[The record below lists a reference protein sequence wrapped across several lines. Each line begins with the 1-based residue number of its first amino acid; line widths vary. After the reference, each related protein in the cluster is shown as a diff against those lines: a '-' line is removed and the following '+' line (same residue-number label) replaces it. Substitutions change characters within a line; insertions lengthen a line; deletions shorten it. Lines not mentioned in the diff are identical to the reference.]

1 MMQNHP
7 SPANEVHPFR
17 LRQWVALLAV
27 CLIVAPGAVQGEAQ
41 AEEASVT
48 ATLGGENGGSIVVQA
63 KGVKPEVAVVFSAE
77 VGAEVQLGAG
87 ETWVESRV
95 ELRVSE
101 EREATATLELRGGGE
116 LVSVT
121 GEGLKSWSLRRVA
134 GAAGETRW
142 LDLQLNAAAEKGPR
156 SVSLLVRARIPS
168 ELPAV
173 VDLPLLASGQAF
185 GFSQTVV
192 LAPAP
197 AVEFGVLAAEGFVPF
212 EAKGAGRAERFLTT
226 KVGDLRVELSRRG
239 AVPAPIELRGARL
252 EGTFDP
258 ATESIAFTLTGSVA
272 VREAAARVALL
283 DGALAMRP
291 PVSGDG
297 WHVALARDG
306 SPAYELVGAKLGEF
320 PLKLEFVAAV
330 SRDGDWRRTNFR
342 LPLGTVVP
350 VFIAG
355 LGGEVDFDRAAAV
368 VPERGETAWRGFL
381 PAAGEAAIGWR
392 ATRTKDIGELY
403 FTTEE
408 AGEIRVGG
416 GLLRQTSD
424 LRFKV
429 LQGSLSEVSLLV
441 EGAGEILGVEG
452 DNVLSWQEEA
462 TALRRITVRLSRP
475 IEAAGTLRVRSQ
487 APLGGFPA
495 QVAPLRLTPEGSMR
509 HSGHL
514 RVASGGAVRLEV
526 TGAEGMMQLAPAQ
539 FPSAAKVEGRQV
551 FVYRFPSASYQLNLT
566 AERILAE
573 VGVTQVLVYE
583 LGESDRLLSV
593 EVELDIREAPLR
605 EWEVEIPSD
614 HAVIAVE
621 GAAVADHALGAEL
634 NGRRLLKV
642 MFRDAVEGRQLL
654 RVRLEKN
661 SAAAAGAWTLDVPSH
676 PAAKS
681 VRGHLGIR
689 SAPGYRI
696 TPDAIQGLVEVPL
709 AYFPRQIPGLQQAWR
724 IRDEAWSARVK
735 IEALERSV
743 HADVF
748 HLYSLKEGAAYAS
761 VLVNYFVVGA
771 PATEWRLAVP
781 PGTGNIDIVGQSVRR
796 DWRREGDEIIIS
808 LHQPVLGASTLLLTF
823 EQPMS
828 ARGGVL
834 NPGEVRPLNV
844 QAERGFIQVVSP
856 TQVRHDIRQATGGL
870 LKLEP
875 MELPAEF
882 RLMATAPS
890 LAAYQYT
897 ARPFTLEVGVAS
909 YDPAG
914 SVAQVVDFA
923 RLSSRLSGA
932 GQVVTQARYFVK
944 TRGQKSLRLALP
956 EGVTLWEA
964 RVDGAA
970 VTARTDATQTV
981 IPLPAKNDPNETV
994 EVALRF
1000 GRNSESATTVLQ
1012 APVLEAPVVIGEWF
1026 VAGDRNRQL
1035 VPRGGS
1041 AILSAPALTETGLEW
1056 LRKHAREGM
1065 VVLVLLAAALGLR
1078 RATSGG
1084 VANAAGLV
1092 LSILVVVGCGLL
1104 ALRAMD
1110 ERRVNQGTLV
1120 YAAPV
1125 LEEGAPVTIEV
1136 GNVGTLRAMLSLPG
1150 LAVGLLGAA
1159 LVLAARIGKVRPARL
1174 AGGTGLALVGL
1185 GVLLQHF
1192 GAVPF
1197 FLLVAV
1203 LVLLTTVA
1211 PAIRERRRKA
1221 RAGGPVA
1228 APGARAAATAG
1239 SAAMLLVLT
1248 FAAPPA
1254 RGEGGHAAAVP
1265 AAQSS
1270 IQHWEIRDNR
1280 VFARMDVRL
1289 RANLGEAFEILRAPA
1304 VLTGFSGDGLRV
1316 IKDPGSGRYLLA
1328 ADAAGEFVGHAT
1340 FEMPLGDLSVGVDL
1354 PSGPAGVRELTVNWD
1369 QGGWEFVSPQA
1380 VQVRPVDA
1388 ADSSGAT
1395 LMLSPGDGGMLQA
1408 RPKKRNARAEEARYF
1423 IESSHAYAPAPG
1435 VVNGRHRFSVR
1446 PARGEVR
1453 SLQLSVPQGFTV
1465 GEVGNG
1471 PVGRWRFDPQ
1481 TQVLMVPVE
1490 PAQTG
1495 LFSFE
1500 VITQRGMDTL
1510 PAELVLEPL
1519 RVAGAAGEVGSLAL
1533 AFSGDAQAER
1543 VAPAGLSAL
1552 NVADFDGPL
1561 PLVDELVVHRVF
1573 RFGGEKASL
1582 TVRVGEVAP
1591 EVRVASRQRISL
1603 GDDRL
1608 VLAADLDVAITR
1620 SGLFRLSFELPE
1632 SLEVEALSGPALSH
1646 WSESKV
1652 DTKRIIT
1659 LHLNGRT
1666 LGEQKFTLT
1675 LAGPAPA
1682 AAKGWQV
1689 PRVALREATRQTG
1702 TLLLAPE
1709 RGLQLSVAARE
1720 HVSQSDPR
1728 EHGEQSDPGV
1738 LAFGL
1743 LQADWSLSLDIEAL
1757 DPWITAEVLHELRL
1771 REGQTLSRI
1780 GIQYRI
1786 ENAPVRRLRL
1796 RLPGISPGE
1805 AATVRASGPLVGDFV
1820 RIEGDLWELR
1830 FQRGVSGETMVE
1842 IEYQRQIE
1850 RGAGGE
1856 KISTIQLED
1865 ARQVG
1870 YFVAVRGAGRL
1881 EISAGAVPRGWQAV
1895 DWTTVPQEVRDPR
1908 DRSVPAITYRAA
1920 EPEGPLEVAVARHAA
1935 ADALKLRVAKADF
1948 TTLFSPNTSALTAVD
1963 LEIEVTEKS
1972 ALRAGLPEGAK
1983 LFNVV
1988 VNGENAAVVRDGDG
2002 WLFYVAREADGSPA
2016 RVRLVYLAPRGDT
2029 LRGPSLS
2036 VPLENVTWRVVVPEG
2051 SSLASYKGDL
2061 ELRHSLTGEPV
2072 GLDEYIQ
2079 QAAMNRKA
2087 TAASAEQ
2094 ALVQANTWLRQGE
2107 QKRAEE
2113 MLGRLSKNRSL
2124 DEASNEDARVQL
2136 RALRT
2141 QQAVLGLNTRRQKLY
2156 LDNRGGDDGAAR
2168 NVEIE
2173 SAANANPLLLGQTDY
2188 APIQAEEASRGNSLE
2203 ENSALSGIAA
2213 RLVDQQLAAEPAPA
2227 GIEVALLERGT
2238 VYTFARSMQVD
2249 GARPLSLTLK
2259 VDHGAGA
2266 GAGFGLLVTS
2276 LLAAM
2281 VLWARRPFH

>member
-1 MMQNHP
+1 MQTYLSDTNTP
-7 SPANEVHPFR
+7 TIVR
-17 LRQWVALLAV
+17 LRRWVAVLAAVLLA
-27 CLIVAPGAVQGEAQ
+27 APAAVDGQETAG
-41 AEEASVT
+41 EASVA
-48 ATLGGENGGSIVVQA
+48 ATIGGEDGGSIIVQA
-63 KGVKPEVAVVFSAE
+63 KGVKPEVPVVFSAA
-77 VGAEVQLGAG
+77 VSAEVKLGAG
-87 ETWVESRV
+87 ETVVESRV
-95 ELRVSE
+95 ELRVSQ

-116 LVSVT
+116 LVEVT
-121 GEGLKSWSLRRVA
+121 GDGLKSWSLRRVA

-156 SVSLLVRARIPS
+156 AVSLMVRARMLS
-168 ELPAV
+168 ELPATL
-173 VDLPLLASGQAF
+173 DLPLLASGQAF

-197 AVEFGVLAAEGFVPF
+197 AVDFAVLAADGFVPF
-212 EAKGAGRAERFLTT
+212 DAKGAVRAERFLTT
-226 KVGDLRVELSRRG
+226 KVGDLRVQLSRRG
-239 AVPAPIELRGARL
+239 AVPSPIELRGARL

-258 ATESIAFTLTGSVA
+258 ATESIAFTLTATVA
-272 VREAAARVALL
+272 VRDAAARVALL

-297 WHVALARDG
+297 WHVGLARDG
-306 SPAYELVGAKLGEF
+306 SAAYELIGAKVGEF

-330 SRDGDWRRTNFR
+330 RRDGDWRRTDFR

-350 VFIAG
+350 VFIDG
-355 LGGEVDFDRAAAV
+355 LGAEVDFDRSAAV
-368 VPERGETAWRGFL
+368 VPERGETAWSGFL

-392 ATRTKDIGELY
+392 ATRTKDVGELY

-408 AGEIRVGG
+408 LGEIRVGG

-424 LRFKV
+424 LQFKV
-429 LQGSLSEVSLLV
+429 LQGSLSQVSLLV
-441 EGAGEILGVEG
+441 EGTGEILGVEG
-452 DNVLSWQEEA
+452 ENVLSWQEEA
-462 TALRRITVRLSRP
+462 TNLRRISVRLSRP
-475 IEAAGTLRVRSQ
+475 IEATGTLRVRSQ
-487 APLGGFPA
+487 SPLGGFPA

-526 TGAEGMMQLAPAQ
+526 TGAEGMMQLAPSQ
-539 FPSAAKVEGRQV
+539 FPGAAKVDGRQV
-551 FVYRFPSASYQLNLT
+551 FVYRFPSASYQLGLT
-566 AERILAE
+566 ANRILAE

-583 LGESDRLLSV
+583 LGESDRLLTA

-605 EWEVEIPSD
+605 EWEIEIPAD

-621 GAAVADHALGAEL
+621 GAAVVDHALGAEVS
-634 NGRRLLKV
+634 GRRLLKV
-642 MFRDAVEGRQLL
+642 MFRDAIEGRQLL

-661 SAAAAGAWTLDVPSH
+661 SAAVVGAWKLDVPSH

-681 VRGHLGIR
+681 VRGHLGIS

-696 TPDAIQGLVEVPL
+696 TPDTVEGLVEVPL

-724 IRDEAWSARVK
+724 IRDEAWSAQVK
-735 IEALERSV
+735 VEALERSV
-743 HADVF
+743 QADVF

-761 VLVNYFVVGA
+761 VLINYFVVGA

-781 PGTGNIDIVGQSVRR
+781 PGIGNIDIVGQSVRR
-796 DWRREGDEIIIS
+796 DWRREGDEIIIT

-844 QAERGFIQVVSP
+844 QAERGFIQIVSP

-897 ARPFTLEVGVAS
+897 ARPFDLKVGVAS

-914 SVAQVVDFA
+914 TVAQVVDFA
-923 RLSSRLSGA
+923 RLSSHISGA

-944 TRGQKSLRLALP
+944 TRGQKSLRLTLP
-956 EGVTLWEA
+956 EKVTLWEA

-970 VTARTDATQTV
+970 VTARTDAAQTV

-1000 GRNSESATTVLQ
+1000 GRNSASATTVLQ
-1012 APVLEAPVVIGEWF
+1012 APVLEAPVAIGEWL
-1026 VAGDRNRQL
+1026 VAGDRDRQL

-1065 VVLVLLAAALGLR
+1065 VLLVLLAAALGLR
-1078 RATSGG
+1078 RANSGG
-1084 VANAAGLV
+1084 LVSAAGVV
-1092 LSILVVVGCGLL
+1092 LSIVVVVGCGLL
-1104 ALRAMD
+1104 ALRAID
-1110 ERRVNQGTLV
+1110 ERSVNQGTLV

-1125 LEEGAPVTIEV
+1125 LEEGAAVTIKV

-1150 LAVGLLGAA
+1150 VAVGLLGAA
-1159 LVLAARIGKVRPARL
+1159 LVVGARIGKVRPPRL
-1174 AGGTGLALVGL
+1174 AGGAGLALVGI

-1197 FLLVAV
+1197 FLLVAG
-1203 LVLLTTVA
+1203 LVLLTTVV
-1211 PAIRERRRKA
+1211 PEIRERRRKA
-1221 RAGGPVA
+1221 RARWAAA
-1228 APGARAAATAG
+1228 APSAKAAATAG
-1239 SAAMLLVLT
+1239 GAALLLLLT
-1248 FAAPPA
+1248 LGATPA
-1254 RGEGGHAAAVP
+1254 RADGRPATAGP

-1270 IQHWEIRDNR
+1270 IQHWEIRENR

-1289 RANLGEAFEILRAPA
+1289 RANIGEAFELLRAPA
-1304 VLTGFSGDGLRV
+1304 VLTGFTGDGLRV
-1316 IKDPGSGRYLLA
+1316 IKDPESGRYLLA
-1328 ADAAGEFVGHAT
+1328 ADAAGELVGHAT
-1340 FEMPLGDLSVGVDL
+1340 FEMPLGDLSAGIAL
-1354 PSGPAGVRELTVNWD
+1354 PTGPAAVRELTVKWD

-1380 VQVRPVDA
+1380 VQIRPAEA
-1388 ADSSGAT
+1388 AESSGAT
-1395 LMLSPGDGGMLQA
+1395 LMLSPGDGGLLQA
-1408 RPKKRNARAEEARYF
+1408 RPKKRNASVEEARYF

-1435 VVNGRHRFSVR
+1435 VVSGRHRFTVR

-1481 TQVLMVPVE
+1481 TQVLTVPIE

-1500 VITQRGMDTL
+1500 VITQRGMDTV
-1510 PAELVLEPL
+1510 PADLVLEPL

-1533 AFSGDAQAER
+1533 AFGGDAQAEL
-1543 VAPAGLSAL
+1543 VTPAGLTPL

-1561 PLVDELVVHRVF
+1561 PVAGELVVHRVF

-1582 TVRVGEVAP
+1582 AVRVGEVAP
-1591 EVRVASRQRISL
+1591 EVRVSSRQRISL

-1632 SLEVEALSGPALSH
+1632 TLEVEALSGPALSH
-1646 WSESKV
+1646 WTESEIGA
-1652 DTKRIIT
+1652 KRVIT

-1675 LAGPAPA
+1675 LAGPAPV

-1709 RGLQLSVAARE
+1709 RGLQLTVAERE

-1728 EHGEQSDPGV
+1728 ELGEQSPGV
-1738 LAFGL
+1738 LAFRL
-1743 LQADWSLSLDIEAL
+1743 LQAGWRLSLDIDAL

-1771 REGQTLSRI
+1771 REGQTLTRI
-1780 GIQYRI
+1780 GIQYKI

-1796 RLPGISPGE
+1796 RLPGISPDE

-1830 FQRGVSGETMVE
+1830 FQRGVSGETLVE
-1842 IEYQRQIE
+1842 IEYQRQIK
-1850 RGAGGE
+1850 RGTGGE
-1856 KISTIQLED
+1856 KISNIQLED

-1881 EISAGAVPRGWQAV
+1881 EISAGNVPRGWQAV

-1920 EPEGPLEVAVARHAA
+1920 EPEGPLEVGVARHAA
-1935 ADALKLRVAKADF
+1935 ANALKLRVAKADF

-2016 RVRLVYLAPRGDT
+2016 RVRLVYLAPQGNT
-2029 LRGPSLS
+2029 LRGPSFS

-2051 SSLASYKGDL
+2051 STLANYKGDL
-2061 ELRHSLTGEPV
+2061 ELRDALTGEPV

-2079 QAAMNRKA
+2079 QAAMTRKV
-2087 TAASAEQ
+2087 TAASAEKS
-2094 ALVQANTWLRQGE
+2094 LLQANTWLRQGE

-2113 MLGRLSKNRSL
+2113 VLGRLSKNRSL

-2168 NVEIE
+2168 NEGIE
-2173 SAANANPLLLGQTDY
+2173 SAANANPLLQGQTDY
-2188 APIQAEEASRGNSLE
+2188 APNQAEEASRGNSME

-2238 VYTFARSMQVD
+2238 VYTFTRSMQVD
-2249 GARPLSLTLK
+2249 GARPLKLTLE
-2259 VDHGAGA
+2259 VDHGTRAGL
-2266 GAGFGLLVTS
+2266 GFGLLITS
-2276 LLAAM
+2276 LLAGL
-2281 VLWARRPFH
+2281 VLLARRPVQ